1 MLYATPLTIKRE
13 EQIMGPY
20 KHKRPKVREIQ
31 PDTKASRAAI
41 AMGNLETEVEMDQ
54 LQYALSQAKTM
65 GEKDKILSRF
75 LNRASSQQE
84 HNIKERG
91 QTPRVR
97 TKRKGGS
104 VSRKGGGTIEADT
117 IFDLTKNHLR
127 KKRREK
133 EKRLTPESE
142 TNPKAKVPSHRAKKA
157 KKGGKIM
164 VGYKAGGKV

>member
-1 MLYATPLTIKRE
+1 
-13 EQIMGPY
+13 MGPY
-20 KHKRPKVREIQ
+20 KHTPPKVRKTQ
-31 PDTKASRAAI
+31 PMTKRSKAAI
-41 AMGNLETEVEMDQ
+41 GMGDIETELEMDQ
-54 LQYALSQAKTM
+54 LQHALSQAKTM

-117 IFDLTKNHLR
+117 IFDLTKKHLR

-142 TNPKAKVPSHRAKKA
+142 TNPKAKVPSHRAKK
-157 KKGGKIM
+157 GGKIM

>member
-97 TKRKGGS
+97 TKRKGG
-104 VSRKGGGTIEADT
+104 GTIEADT
-117 IFDLTKNHLR
+117 IFDLTKKHLR